1 MNTVIAIIFISV
13 IGTLLHFMYEW
24 SGHNKV
30 VSLFAAVNE
39 STWEHIKIALTP
51 TFIWTLYDGAVY
63 GLNPNYFEA
72 KALSILVIMV
82 LIPLLFYAYQL
93 ITKKA
98 ILPIDITIF
107 YLTII
112 ISNLV
117 FYYII
122 NMEALHFFY
131 TYISVIVLFIIFGSY
146 MVLTLL
152 PIKNFLFKD
161 PITKRYGI
169 RGHSHHEHKEHKEK

>member
-1 MNTVIAIIFISV
+1 MNIVIAIIFISV

-72 KALSILVIMV
+72 KALSILVI
-82 LIPLLFYAYQL
+82 IFY
-93 ITKKA
+93 IC
-98 ILPIDITIF
+98 ITIIF
-107 YLTII
+107 YTIKRK
-112 ISNLV
+112 
-117 FYYII
+117 II
-122 NMEALHFFY
+122 N
-131 TYISVIVLFIIFGSY
+131 
-146 MVLTLL
+146 
-152 PIKNFLFKD
+152 
-161 PITKRYGI
+161 KRVQ
-169 RGHSHHEHKEHKEK
+169 